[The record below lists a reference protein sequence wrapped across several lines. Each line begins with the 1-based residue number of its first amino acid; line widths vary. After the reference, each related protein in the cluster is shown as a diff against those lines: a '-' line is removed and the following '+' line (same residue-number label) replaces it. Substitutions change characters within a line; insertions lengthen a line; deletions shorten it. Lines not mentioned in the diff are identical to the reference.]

1 MTTRRSIFFSFIIL
15 NYFFIFLF
23 IYQVYS
29 DEKAQASKQQGSVLD
44 FEADVI
50 QGERQKPDIFL
61 QLSKQN
67 QTLESIIF
75 MRKDF
80 KDFHN
85 QEKNWR
91 PSYLELRKAPEVK
104 K

>member
-15 NYFFIFLF
+15 NCFFIF
-23 IYQVYS
+23 QVYS
-29 DEKAQASKQQGSVLD
+29 DEKMQASKQQGSVLD

-85 QEKNWR
+85 LEKNWR